1 MKCPI
6 CENELVTKNVGEIV
20 VDLCKGGCGGIW
32 FDNYE
37 FIKFDKPY
45 DSAGE
50 EFLNIEVREKLEVK
64 LHRKLGCPKC
74 SKVVMSKHFLSIENH
89 VEIDECPSCGGIW
102 LDLGELRIIRNNF
115 RELENK
121 YEATKKY
128 FKKIFAGNL
137 SKLQKESVEENAKL
151 RKFTNMFKYICP
163 SYYIHS
169 R

>member
-1 MKCPI
+1 MKCPT
-6 CENELVTKNVGEIV
+6 CENELTTKNVGEIAV
-20 VDLCKGGCGGIW
+20 GLCRGGCGGIW

-37 FIKFDKPY
+37 FKKFDESY
-45 DSAGE
+45 ESAGE
-50 EFLNIEVREKLEVK
+50 ELLNIEVKEKLEVES
-64 LHRKLGCPKC
+64 HRKLGCPKC
-74 SKVVMSKHFLSIENH
+74 SDVVMSRHFFSIENH

-115 RELENK
+115 RALENK
-121 YEATKKY
+121 YEATKEY
-128 FKKIFAGNL
+128 FKKIFAGDL
-137 SKLQKESVEENAKL
+137 AKLRKESEEENAKF